1 MNTIRSAV
9 LGLLMF
15 SFVASSALAGDREPL
30 FVNAT
35 TDDARRAETALTFSK
50 NQLDRQHP
58 VTIFLS
64 DGAVHLATKA
74 NAALF
79 KEHHALL
86 NKLMEEGASVL
97 VCGVCLE
104 RYGVAEKDLL
114 PGIKVSNPELLDAA
128 LFKEGTKTLSW

>member
-9 LGLLMF
+9 LSLLMF

-64 DGAVHLATKA
+64 DRAVHLATKG

-114 PGIKVSNPELLDAA
+114 PGIKVSTPELLDAA

>member
-9 LGLLMF
+9 LSLLMF

-35 TDDARRAETALTFSK
+35 TDDARRAETALVFSK

-64 DGAVHLATKA
+64 DRAVHIASKA

-79 KEHHALL
+79 KEHQALL
-86 NKLMEEGASVL
+86 HKLMEEGASVL
-97 VCGVCLE
+97 VCGVVIAHPFAS
-104 RYGVAEKDLL
+104 GVNA
-114 PGIKVSNPELLDAA
+114 G
-128 LFKEGTKTLSW
+128 

>member
-1 MNTIRSAV
+1 
-9 LGLLMF
+9 MF
-15 SFVASSALAGDREPL
+15 SFVVSSALAGDREPL
-30 FVNAT
+30 FVNTT

-64 DGAVHLATKA
+64 DRAVHIATKG

-86 NKLMEEGASVL
+86 NKLIEEGASVL

-114 PGIKVSNPELLDAA
+114 PGIKVSTPELLDAA

>member
-9 LGLLMF
+9 LSLLMF

-30 FVNAT
+30 FINAT
-35 TDDARRAETALTFSK
+35 TDDARRAETALVFSK

-64 DGAVHLATKA
+64 DRAVHIATKA

>member
-1 MNTIRSAV
+1 MNTIRSAA
-9 LGLLMF
+9 LSLLMF

-35 TDDARRAETALTFSK
+35 TDDPRRAETALVFSK

-64 DGAVHLATKA
+64 DRAVHIASKA
-74 NAALF
+74 NARLF
-79 KEHHALL
+79 KEQHALL
-86 NKLMEEGASVL
+86 NKLMEEGASVF
-97 VCGVCLE
+97 VCDVCLKS
-104 RYGVAEKDLL
+104 YGVAEKDLL
-114 PGIKVSNPELLDAA
+114 PGIKLSNPELMDAA

>member
-9 LGLLMF
+9 LSLLMF

-35 TDDARRAETALTFSK
+35 SDDARRAETAFTFSK

-64 DGAVHLATKA
+64 DRAVHIASKA
-74 NAALF
+74 NAAVF
-79 KEHHALL
+79 KEHQALL
-86 NKLMEEGASVL
+86 NKLMEEGASIL
-97 VCGVCLE
+97 ICGVCLKH
-104 RYGVAEKDLL
+104 YGVAEKDLL
-114 PGIKVSNPELLDAA
+114 PGIKVSNPELMDAA

>member
-9 LGLLMF
+9 LSLLMF

-30 FVNAT
+30 FINAT
-35 TDDARRAETALTFSK
+35 TDDPRRAETAFVFSK

-64 DGAVHLATKA
+64 DRAVHLATKG

-114 PGIKVSNPELLDAA
+114 PGIKLSNPELMDAA

>member
-1 MNTIRSAV
+1 
-9 LGLLMF
+9 MF

-35 TDDARRAETALTFSK
+35 TDDPRRAETAFVFSK

-64 DGAVHLATKA
+64 DRAVHLATKG

-97 VCGVCLE
+97 VCDVCLE

-114 PGIKVSNPELLDAA
+114 PGIKLSNPELMDAA